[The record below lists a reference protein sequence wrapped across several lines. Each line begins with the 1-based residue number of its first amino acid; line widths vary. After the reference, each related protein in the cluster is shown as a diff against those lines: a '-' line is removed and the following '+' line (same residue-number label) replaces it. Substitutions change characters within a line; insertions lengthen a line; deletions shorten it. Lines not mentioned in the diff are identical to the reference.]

1 MQQDKQPFPL
11 ERTDCLTI
19 HNNSR
24 DILKSQFMYYY
35 IINVPFYYFSKMKPI
50 PKPVF
55 PNAPVIQSDRQ
66 HYINSLIALYKSQA
80 NLPKTEIVAKCVA
93 LEYGIASNNKQKGEY
108 LSQIKRLMFN
118 LKKYGSESGK
128 PLQNVNT
135 VDSVRGKHGD
145 VYDFDKVFNHLK
157 FICISR
163 ERLQRHGVV
172 MEQPDLLPLPDL
184 VNCDHCQREFKPSQ
198 IKLESKCTFHPGK
211 IQTSTYENIKLGK
224 KIYGTQYT
232 DRAFTCCKQQTGQS
246 TGCKSLNHHVF
257 KLKNSGELQTV
268 KPFKSITQL
277 RRQFGITNDSNIQ
290 KKRAEKIKAIGLDCE
305 MCYTNKGFEMM
316 KISISDF
323 KTEKPLLNSIVHP
336 DGDLIIDLN
345 SHVSGVD
352 EIPQSALTFDELL
365 VKLAELTDENTIIVG
380 HGLENDLNVLR
391 MIYPLIVD
399 TAIILSD
406 NQVDVRRKDPLKKLA
421 WDYLSENIQ
430 SGSHDSL
437 EDAIIPI
444 KIIKKYIV
452 QRLDRIKY

>member
-1 MQQDKQPFPL
+1 
-11 ERTDCLTI
+11 
-19 HNNSR
+19 
-24 DILKSQFMYYY
+24 
-35 IINVPFYYFSKMKPI
+35 MKAI

-66 HYINSLIALYKSQA
+66 HYINTLITLYKTKSD
-80 NLPKTEIVAKCVA
+80 LPKNELVAKCVS
-93 LEYGIASNNKQKGEY
+93 LEFNIASHNKQKGEY

-118 LKKYGSESGK
+118 LKKYGTESGK
-128 PLQNVNT
+128 PKEVVNT
-135 VDSVRGKHGD
+135 DDSVKGKHGD
-145 VYDFDKVFNHLK
+145 VYGFDQVFNHLK
-157 FICISR
+157 SICISKD
-163 ERLQRHGVV
+163 RLKRHGVV
-172 MEQPDLLPLPDL
+172 MEAPDPLPLPNL
-184 VNCDHCQREFKPSQ
+184 INCDHCQREFEPSR
-198 IKLESKCTFHPGK
+198 IKDESLCTFHPGK
-211 IQTSTYENIKLGK
+211 VLTSTYENIKLGK
-224 KIYGTQYT
+224 KIYGTQYA
-232 DRAFTCCKQQTGQS
+232 DRAFSCCKQQTGQS

-257 KLKNSGELQTV
+257 KFKKSGELQTV
-268 KPFKSITQL
+268 KPFKSISQL
-277 RRQFGITNDSNIQ
+277 RRQFGISNDSNIQ

-316 KISISDF
+316 KVSISDF

-352 EIPQSALTFDELL
+352 EIPTSALTFDELL

-391 MIYPLIVD
+391 LIYPLIVD
-399 TAIILSD
+399 TAIILSE

-430 SGSHDSL
+430 GGSHDSL